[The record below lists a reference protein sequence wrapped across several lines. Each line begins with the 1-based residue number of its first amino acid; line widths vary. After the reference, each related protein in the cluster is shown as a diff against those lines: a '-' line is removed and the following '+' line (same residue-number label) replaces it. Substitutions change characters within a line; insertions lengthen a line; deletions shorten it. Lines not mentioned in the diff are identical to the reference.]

1 MLDGSLLYSAKF
13 VVLALYY
20 SSDLTIQRGTI
31 SQWSHATFTSTKNSP
46 LPLSSNV
53 NHGEIIV
60 LTIVGLC
67 EYRRQKLTM
76 LLLMYYKLSNQ
87 ILQT

>member
-1 MLDGSLLYSAKF
+1 MLAGSLLYSAKF

-20 SSDLTIQRGTI
+20 SSDLTFQRGNI
-31 SQWSHATFTSTKNSP
+31 SQCMVPCNDHVHKELPNTTLSP
-46 LPLSSNV
+46 
-53 NHGEIIV
+53 IV
-60 LTIVGLC
+60 LTIVADLC
-67 EYRRQKLTM
+67 EYRRQKLTT